1 MSFIAWI
8 VVGLIAGIVAKAVMP
23 GAQGEPGGLFGT
35 IGLGMI
41 GALLG
46 GFLSNMFLGGRGA
59 TGINISSIVVSAIGA
74 CVFIGILRL
83 IQNTRGTV

>member
-35 IGLGMI
+35 IGLGII

-46 GFLSNMFLGGRGA
+46 GFLSNMFLGGASA
-59 TGINISSIVVSAIGA
+59 TGINISSIVVSVIGA

-83 IQNTRGTV
+83 IQNSRGMV